1 MQPTMFLI
9 GDHDPVG
16 ELEAYT
22 LKKMPEWVPDLER
35 HELAPCGHWIQN
47 EQAGRVNTLLLDFL
61 ARRFA
66 S

>member
-1 MQPTMFLI
+1 
-9 GDHDPVG
+9 
-16 ELEAYT
+16 
-22 LKKMPEWVPDLER
+22 MPEWVPDLER

-47 EQAGRVNTLLLDFL
+47 EQAGRVNALLLDFL